1 VGAASFPSLVQCK
14 LRNFTPPVVF
24 WQGAMPRLT
33 DLDLTFPVRKTREIA
48 GSITDFELGL
58 GNLSSLQNVLIRFRS
73 EDDSEEDTEEA
84 MAVLWRAAIVHPN
97 HPTLR
102 DWRK

>member
-1 VGAASFPSLVQCK
+1 
-14 LRNFTPPVVF
+14 
-24 WQGAMPRLT
+24 MPRLT
-33 DLDLTFPVRKTREIA
+33 DLDLTFPVCKTREIA

-58 GNLSSLQNVLIRFRS
+58 GNLTSLQNVIIRFRS
-73 EDDSEEDTEEA
+73 EDDSEEDMEEA
-84 MAVLWRAAIVHPN
+84 MAALWRVAIVHPN